1 MAGKKLSKDGLQTA
15 EAVLGVGLVVV
26 KELQE
31 RGIVTVFV
39 NSEGNV
45 EICPPGE
52 HALDALP
59 EGEALVI
66 LLDSSYSDE
75 QLMAYLK
82 GRKSRARL
90 NCG

>member
-39 NSEGNV
+39 NTGGEV
-45 EICPPGE
+45 EICLPGE
-52 HALDALP
+52 YALDALP
-59 EGEALVI
+59 EDEALTT
-66 LLDSSYSDE
+66 LLENNYSDE

-82 GRKSRARL
+82 GRNARARL
-90 NCG
+90 NRV

>member
-1 MAGKKLSKDGLQTA
+1 MDGKKLSRDGLQTA

-39 NSEGNV
+39 NSDGDV

-59 EGEALVI
+59 EEEALAT
-66 LLDSSYSDE
+66 LLDGNYSDE
-75 QLMAYLK
+75 QLMAYIK
-82 GRKSRARL
+82 GRNSRARL
-90 NCG
+90 NRG